1 MTTKRRNPTR
11 SSQPRKRTNTSDFPQ
26 QDDSDHPR
34 ILTSPS
40 PSSTDP
46 PAPPVISTMLAEFEA
61 ALTKVKITDRDQAA
75 VGLGRRLA
83 VQIDEF
89 PALLGSLAPKLLAVL
104 RSLGMTPDTRKGQDD
119 AGSAGDESER
129 ELAAVEGSV
138 RPAG

>member
-1 MTTKRRNPTR
+1 
-11 SSQPRKRTNTSDFPQ
+11 
-26 QDDSDHPR
+26 
-34 ILTSPS
+34 
-40 PSSTDP
+40 
-46 PAPPVISTMLAEFEA
+46 MLAEFEA